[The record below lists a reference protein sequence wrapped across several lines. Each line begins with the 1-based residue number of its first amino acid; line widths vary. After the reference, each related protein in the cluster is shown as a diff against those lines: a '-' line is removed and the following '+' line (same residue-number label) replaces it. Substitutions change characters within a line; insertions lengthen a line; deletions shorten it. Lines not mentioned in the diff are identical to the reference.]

1 MAKRTGDRRKLRR
14 VLGLPGVT
22 ASGVGIIIGA
32 GIYVLLGP
40 ATDRAGGL
48 VWVAFLMASV
58 LCALTALSYAEL
70 ASMFPR
76 AGAEYEYTRQ
86 VLPAS
91 VAFIVGWTM
100 VSGLVIAAAAISLGF
115 ARYLGEITTIDAR
128 FGAWTLLGLVA
139 LVALAGIRQTTWIVA
154 TLTAVQVG
162 GLVLVTIGGL
172 DHIGEVDLLAG
183 GSVSGVAA
191 AAALVFFAFIGF
203 DEVITLAEE
212 TENPT
217 RTVPRAILLAL
228 LISTLLYVAVAIV
241 AVSVLTPAGLA
252 SSTRPLTEVMRDVVG
267 GPAVPTMT
275 AIALLT
281 TANTTLLAVT
291 AASRLTYGMA
301 DTGALPAG
309 MAQLSRRG
317 VPRVTVLV
325 AVLGAAAF
333 VSFGDLTLVAGAT
346 DFAVYAVFL
355 AVNAA
360 VITLRFRQP
369 GTDRPFRIPGAI
381 GRVPVVPVLASVVTI
396 GMVTQLDLEAT
407 AIGLGIL
414 LLGALVGVVLSA
426 VRRRQG
432 SATRAARL
440 P

>member
-1 MAKRTGDRRKLRR
+1 MARRTGGRRSLHR

-40 ATDRAGGL
+40 ATDRAGGM
-48 VWVAFLMASV
+48 VWVAFLIASA
-58 LCALTALSYAEL
+58 LCALTALGYAEL
-70 ASMFPR
+70 SSMFPR

-86 VLPAS
+86 VFPAS

-100 VSGLVIAAAAISLGF
+100 VSGLVIAAAAIALGF
-115 ARYLGEITTIDAR
+115 ARYLGEVTTVDVR
-128 FGAWTLLGLVA
+128 FGAWALLALVA
-139 LVALAGIRQTTWIVA
+139 MVALAGIRQTAWIVA

-162 GLVLVTIGGL
+162 GLVLVTVAGSG
-172 DHIGEVDLLAG
+172 HIGDVDLLAG
-183 GSVSGVAA
+183 DGVSGVAA

-228 LISTLLYVAVAIV
+228 LISTVLYVAVAIIS
-241 AVSVLTPAGLA
+241 VSVLTPDGLA
-252 SSTRPLTEVMRDVVG
+252 DSTRPLTDVMRDVVG
-267 GPAVPTMT
+267 GPAVPMMT

-301 DTGALPAG
+301 DTGALPSRMAG
-309 MAQLSRRG
+309 VSARG
-317 VPRVTVLV
+317 VPTVTVLV
-325 AVLGAAAF
+325 AVGGAAAF
-333 VSFGDLTLVAGAT
+333 VAFGDLTLVAGAT

-355 AVNAA
+355 AVNAT
-360 VITLRFRQP
+360 VIALRFRRP
-369 GTDRPFRIPGAI
+369 DAERPFRIPGAV
-381 GRVPVVPVLASVVTI
+381 GRVPVIPVLASIVTLA
-396 GMVTQLDLEAT
+396 MVSQLDIEAT

-414 LLGALVGVVLSA
+414 LLGALVGAVLAA
-426 VRRRQG
+426 VRRRRG
-432 SATRAARL
+432 VATRAAQR